1 MAFKKMNLIE
11 PLLRALASEKYTVP
25 TPIQEKTIP
34 LLLEGK
40 DVVGIAQTGTGKTA
54 AFVFPILQKI
64 TLDKKIAKPGH
75 PRALVLAPT
84 RELAAQIAKS
94 FSTYGKFLNFKQLVI
109 FGGVSQVPQVN
120 ALHRSLDVLVA
131 TPGRLL
137 DLMNQRYIYL
147 DSVEFFVLDEAD
159 RMLDMGFIHDVKK
172 IASKLPPTRQ
182 SLFFSATM
190 PPAVAELARSFL
202 KNPARVEV
210 TPQASTVETV
220 EQNIFFVDQKNK
232 NELLLD
238 LLKQENLKRV
248 LVFTSMKHRADD
260 IAKVL
265 NRNGIRAEAIHGNKS
280 QNQRTIALER
290 FKSGASKV
298 MVATD
303 IAARGIDIENI
314 SHVINY
320 DLPNEPETYVHRIG
334 RTARAGASGAAYS
347 FCCGNE
353 RDFLRDIERLIKQ
366 EIKESRHAYHSESA
380 KNATGVAARPLPRQ
394 GGRRF
399 GGDRGRFGGGRF
411 GEEGRSRG
419 RFGGGRDRGRGG
431 FGRRDGGRG
440 GFGGE
445 RDRNGGRNRFEEGL
459 DRNRGRG
466 ESRDDDNRSHQTGRS
481 NRRRPSRG
489 FSFRRRF

>member
-11 PLLRALASEKYTVP
+11 PLLKALASEKYTVP

-54 AFVFPILQKI
+54 AFVLPILQKI
-64 TLDKKIAKPGH
+64 TLEKKICRPGH
-75 PRALVLAPT
+75 PRTLVLAPT

-94 FSTYGKFLNFKQLVI
+94 FSTYGKFLNFRQLVI

-120 ALHRSLDVLVA
+120 SLHRNLDVLVA

-137 DLMNQRYIYL
+137 DLMNQRYVYL

-172 IASKLPPTRQ
+172 IASKLPRERQ

-210 TPQASTVETV
+210 TPQASTLEIV
-220 EQNIFFVDQKNK
+220 EQNIFFVDQKDK

-238 LLKQENLKRV
+238 LLKQEHLKRV

-265 NRNGIRAEAIHGNKS
+265 NRNGIKTEAIHGNKS
-280 QNQRTIALER
+280 QNQRTYALEK

-298 MVATD
+298 LVATD
-303 IAARGIDIENI
+303 IAARGIDIDNI

-334 RTARAGASGAAYS
+334 RTARAGATGAAYS
-347 FCCGNE
+347 FCSGNE
-353 RDFLRDIERLIKQ
+353 RDFLRDIERLIKK
-366 EIKESRHAYHSESA
+366 EIKQSEHAYHSEAA

-394 GGRRF
+394 GGR
-399 GGDRGRFGGGRF
+399 GRFGGGR
-411 GEEGRSRG
+411 GGGGG
-419 RFGGGRDRGRGG
+419 RFGGSRGG

-440 GFGGE
+440 GFGRRDESRGRGGFGE
-445 RDRNGGRNRFEEGL
+445 GRDRNGGRNRFEDGL

-466 ESRDDDNRSHQTGRS
+466 ESRDREDHGYHNGRR
-481 NRRRPSRG
+481 NRRAPLRSS
-489 FSFRRRF
+489 SFRRRF